1 MGPGGDE
8 GGGGAA
14 LAEAGFF
21 GCARAVVG
29 MSAGIMTQAQ
39 AHAIASSP
47 SRMAL
52 QRQSCTQLGEAIK
65 VGYHACVAM
74 SAPVSV
80 GDVVARKYRID
91 RILGEGGM
99 GVVVAAT
106 DTQLDRRVAI
116 KFLLPDAL
124 ANSDIVARF
133 SREARAA
140 AKIHSEHVARIIDV
154 GELETGAP
162 YMVMEYLEGSDL
174 AERIRSSPGVSPSDA
189 ARYVLQAC
197 EALAEAHAA
206 GIVHRDLKPAN
217 LFLAQQ
223 PDRSVSVKV
232 LDFGISKAPVGT
244 GGITSTQAVMG
255 SPHYMSPEQLVSA
268 KHVDPRSDVWSLG
281 IVLYEVL
288 VGAPPF
294 TGDTMPEIVAKILQS
309 PLPSLR
315 ALRPD
320 VPAEFEQVIARCTA
334 KDPIARFA
342 DVADLARALVA
353 FAPDAARSADR
364 AARILGL
371 SGAPSTDSPATA
383 GAVAGSPWSVKEGAR
398 SEARSHAAW
407 GNTRAAGVPTRRV
420 AFYAVAGVLGVAA
433 IVVGIAV
440 FGGRG
445 PLPADAAISTAA
457 RRANP
462 LPPSAS
468 TPAPVVLNPPPTAT
482 LVESAAPS
490 AGAAVAKSSA
500 GKAPVVRSKPASS
513 TIASAAPKAAAAPLP
528 PAPTDPLQMGIK

>member
-1 MGPGGDE
+1 
-8 GGGGAA
+8 
-14 LAEAGFF
+14 
-21 GCARAVVG
+21 
-29 MSAGIMTQAQ
+29 MT
-39 AHAIASSP
+39 
-47 SRMAL
+47 
-52 QRQSCTQLGEAIK
+52 
-65 VGYHACVAM
+65 
-74 SAPVSV
+74 APVSV

-91 RILGEGGM
+91 RVLGEGGM

-106 DTQLDRRVAI
+106 DMQLDRRVAI
-116 KFLLPDAL
+116 KFLLPEAL
-124 ANSDIVARF
+124 VSPDMVTRF

-140 AKIHSEHVARIIDV
+140 AKIQSEHVARVIDV

-174 AERIRSSPGVSPSDA
+174 AERVRSPPSVSPSDA

-268 KHVDPRSDVWSLG
+268 KHVDHRSDVWSLG

-288 VGAPPF
+288 AGSPPF

-309 PLPSLR
+309 PLPNLR
-315 ALRPD
+315 VLRPD
-320 VPAEFEQVIARCTA
+320 VPRELEHLIARCTA
-334 KDPIARFA
+334 KDPSARFG
-342 DVADLARALVA
+342 DVAELARALVA

-364 AARILGL
+364 ATRILGRSGPPL
-371 SGAPSTDSPATA
+371 ADDRGSTQGVPPSFVSATLGAPSE
-383 GAVAGSPWSVKEGAR
+383 VR
-398 SEARSHAAW
+398 SQAAW
-407 GNTRAAGVPTRRV
+407 GNTRAAGVPRRRTAPYV
-420 AFYAVAGVLGVAA
+420 VAGVLSLAA

-440 FGGRG
+440 VAGRA
-445 PLPADAAISTAA
+445 PASASAPAATAA
-457 RRANP
+457 QHADP
-462 LPPSAS
+462 LPPIVSIS
-468 TPAPVVLNPPPTAT
+468 APVVLAPSPAAIS
-482 LVESAAPS
+482 VESAPPSVGAP
-490 AGAAVAKSSA
+490 AKSGA
-500 GKAPVVRSKPASS
+500 GKAPVARSKPTPS
-513 TIASAAPKAAAAPLP
+513 TSVASAPPKPTEAPPV
-528 PAPTDPLQMGIK
+528 APTDPLHMSIK

>member
-1 MGPGGDE
+1 
-8 GGGGAA
+8 
-14 LAEAGFF
+14 
-21 GCARAVVG
+21 
-29 MSAGIMTQAQ
+29 MT
-39 AHAIASSP
+39 
-47 SRMAL
+47 
-52 QRQSCTQLGEAIK
+52 
-65 VGYHACVAM
+65 
-74 SAPVSV
+74 APVSV

-91 RILGEGGM
+91 RVLGEGGM

-116 KFLLPDAL
+116 KFLLPEAL
-124 ANSDIVARF
+124 GSPDIVARF

-140 AKIHSEHVARIIDV
+140 AKIRGEHVARIIDV
-154 GELETGAP
+154 GELDTGAP

-174 AERIRSSPGVSPSDA
+174 AERIRSDPAISPSDA

-223 PDRSVSVKV
+223 PDHSVSVKV

-288 VGAPPF
+288 VGSPPF

-320 VPAEFEQVIARCTA
+320 APAELEQVIARCTA
-334 KDPIARFA
+334 KDPIARFG
-342 DVADLARALVA
+342 DVAELARALVA
-353 FAPDAARSADR
+353 FAPDAARSAER
-364 AARILGL
+364 ATRILGR
-371 SGAPSTDSPATA
+371 SGAQPTDGRRSTDDVASSPSSATD
-383 GAVAGSPWSVKEGAR
+383 GAR
-398 SEARSHAAW
+398 SEVRSHAAW
-407 GNTRAAGVPTRRV
+407 GNTRAAGVPRRSV
-420 AFYAVAGVLGVAA
+420 ATYAVAGVLGVAA
-433 IVVGIAV
+433 IVVGVAV
-440 FGGRG
+440 FGGRAG
-445 PLPADAAISTAA
+445 PLAG
-457 RRANP
+457 
-462 LPPSAS
+462 AS
-468 TPAPVVLNPPPTAT
+468 TTTPTPRADPPPPTGSIPAPVVLAPPPSAT
-482 LVESAAPS
+482 VTESAAPS
-490 AGAAVAKSSA
+490 VGAVSAKPGV
-500 GKAPVVRSKPASS
+500 GKPPVVQPRPVSL
-513 TIASAAPKAAAAPLP
+513 TTVASAAPKPTSAPP
-528 PAPTDPLQMGIK
+528 APAPTDPLHMGIK

>member
-1 MGPGGDE
+1 M
-8 GGGGAA
+8 
-14 LAEAGFF
+14 
-21 GCARAVVG
+21 
-29 MSAGIMTQAQ
+29 
-39 AHAIASSP
+39 
-47 SRMAL
+47 
-52 QRQSCTQLGEAIK
+52 
-65 VGYHACVAM
+65 
-74 SAPVSV
+74 
-80 GDVVARKYRID
+80 
-91 RILGEGGM
+91 
-99 GVVVAAT
+99 
-106 DTQLDRRVAI
+106 
-116 KFLLPDAL
+116 
-124 ANSDIVARF
+124 
-133 SREARAA
+133 
-140 AKIHSEHVARIIDV
+140 
-154 GELETGAP
+154 
-162 YMVMEYLEGSDL
+162 
-174 AERIRSSPGVSPSDA
+174 
-189 ARYVLQAC
+189 QAC

-334 KDPIARFA
+334 KDPIARFG

-445 PLPADAAISTAA
+445 PLPAEAATSTAA
-457 RRANP
+457 RRADP

-468 TPAPVVLNPPPTAT
+468 TPAPVVLVPPPTAT
-482 LVESAAPS
+482 LAESAAPS
-490 AGAAVAKSSA
+490 AGPCGRKPA
-500 GKAPVVRSKPASS
+500 GKAPVVRPKPASS
-513 TIASAAPKAAAAPLP
+513 TTSRPQHPRRQPPPGADGSAAHGHQVAASTRRRRGGPPRKPRAARSTQPVLATFLVHRVP
-528 PAPTDPLQMGIK
+528 TRGRAGTRWSRFRAP